1 MEVARERFA
10 SQVLVSSNGLSRS
23 RSRILRALMA
33 EVAGFATARIPEMAS
48 SNLALD
54 AGGSPHAEQDTLVNS
69 LISLLDKAG
78 REIEGDAEMA
88 KLTIRR
94 ASSILRIEMER
105 RTMPAEK
112 DSSFGELAPWQVSRV
127 RTYIDAHLADRIHV
141 KDLSHVARRST
152 AHFCRAF
159 KRTMGETPHS
169 YVTRRR
175 VDEAGRLM
183 LTGDAPL
190 SEIALLCG
198 FSDQAHFCNRF
209 RLATGQ
215 SPAAWRRE
223 RIDGAG
229 RSFIK
234 NLQVAASIRNSGRM
248 AEDRSESA

>member
-1 MEVARERFA
+1 
-10 SQVLVSSNGLSRS
+10 
-23 RSRILRALMA
+23 
-33 EVAGFATARIPEMAS
+33 MAS
-48 SNLALD
+48 SNLALES
-54 AGGSPHAEQDTLVNS
+54 AGHPGDGRDTLVNS
-69 LISLLDKAG
+69 LISLLDRAG
-78 REIEGDAEMA
+78 SEIERDAEMA

-105 RTMPAEK
+105 RKVPAEK
-112 DSSFGELAPWQVSRV
+112 EGSFGELAPWQVSRV
-127 RTYIDAHLADRIHV
+127 QTYIDDHLADRIHV

-169 YVTRRR
+169 YITRRR

-190 SEIALLCG
+190 SEIAVHCG

-209 RLATGQ
+209 RLAMGQ

-223 RIDGAG
+223 RIDGATL
-229 RSFIK
+229 RLVHSD
-234 NLQVAASIRNSGRM
+234 A
-248 AEDRSESA
+248 